1 MNNIINSLKKKITLF
16 LQDHLIE
23 SEVKNVDV
31 DSPDLLKI
39 HRSVLLKKPLLHSAF
54 TTFYE
59 NMGAACDK
67 YFSCA
72 GVEVELGSG
81 SGFFKHTRSGLISS
95 DIRHA
100 EYIDMVLDA
109 QKLNLENNSV
119 RAIYGIN
126 VLHHLQDPDQ
136 FFEEAYRVLAPG
148 GGFIFIEP
156 HNGFSSSLIHTM
168 LHKNEH
174 FDPNMEGWKN
184 YSIKGPLSGA
194 NQALPYIIFTRDL
207 KLFEQK
213 YSGRLVVTHQAYI
226 DNWLRYFFS
235 GGVNFKQLLPSFLMT
250 PFIYLEKIMS
260 PFSSFFSIHKM
271 IVVKKVL

>member
-1 MNNIINSLKKKITLF
+1 MSITRIPKQKIINF
-16 LQDHLIE
+16 LQDSLIE
-23 SEVKNVDV
+23 PSVKNVDV
-31 DSPDLLKI
+31 DSPELLNI

-54 TTFYE
+54 STFYK
-59 NMGAACDK
+59 NMGEACDNH
-67 YFSCA
+67 FLCQ
-72 GVEVELGSG
+72 GIEVELGSG
-81 SGFFKHTRSGLISS
+81 SGFFKSMRPGLISS
-95 DIRHA
+95 DIRQA

-109 QKLNLENNSV
+109 QNLNLEDNSV

-156 HNGFSSSLIHTM
+156 HNGFISAVIHKM

-174 FDPNMEGWKN
+174 FEPNMIDWKN

-194 NQALPYIIFTRDL
+194 NQALPYIIFTRDS
-207 KLFEQK
+207 KLFEEK
-213 YSGRLVVTHQAYI
+213 YFGRLQLVDQFYI

-235 GGVNFKQLLPSFLMT
+235 GGVNFKQLLPSFMEK
-250 PFIYLEKIMS
+250 PFL
-260 PFSSFFSIHKM
+260 FFEILLKPLSKHLSIHRLT
-271 IVVKKVL
+271 IVKKV